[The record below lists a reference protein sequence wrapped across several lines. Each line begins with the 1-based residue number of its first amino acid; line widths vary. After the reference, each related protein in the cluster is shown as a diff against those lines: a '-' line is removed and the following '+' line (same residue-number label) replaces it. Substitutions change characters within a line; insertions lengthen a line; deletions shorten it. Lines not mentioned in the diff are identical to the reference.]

1 MVSIPS
7 QPWKRMWLAADCE
20 NKPLTYGD
28 EVAIIL
34 QDHISVKHLLGRV
47 QQIPLFLGEIHA
59 YILERHLL
67 LEQNIL
73 FLYEVVRTEQYREDF
88 AERVSLELLK
98 NKERTT
104 PPPLLLHCIE

>member
-1 MVSIPS
+1 
-7 QPWKRMWLAADCE
+7 
-20 NKPLTYGD
+20 
-28 EVAIIL
+28 
-34 QDHISVKHLLGRV
+34 
-47 QQIPLFLGEIHA
+47 
-59 YILERHLL
+59 LL